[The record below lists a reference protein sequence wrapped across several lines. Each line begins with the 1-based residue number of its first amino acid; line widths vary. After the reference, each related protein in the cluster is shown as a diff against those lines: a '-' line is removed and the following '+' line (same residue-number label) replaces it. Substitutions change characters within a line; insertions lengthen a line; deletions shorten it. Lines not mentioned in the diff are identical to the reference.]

1 MPNEVTD
8 VNPTSLRHLVGQKGV
23 IAQVSTALDA
33 AFQDHSRFDHALLV
47 GPPGLGKSQLANVI
61 AQEMAVGFHE
71 LLGQSVSSL
80 ADLHALLL
88 SAEPKDILHLDEAHE
103 LERQLQTAL
112 YLALD
117 KRVIHV
123 NSRQTPQ
130 GIPIADFTLLLST
143 TDEYA
148 LLPPLRDRMRLLL
161 RFEYYSEEELTLLL
175 RQRAH
180 GLGWSVDE
188 GVLLA
193 IASRAR
199 GTPRLALRL
208 LQSCRRVA
216 RAVGETTITA
226 KHWEQACRLE
236 QIDDLGLGPVE
247 RRYLSFLED
256 GPNRLNVL
264 ASMLGLPT
272 RTVSEVTEQ
281 FLVRSGLVMK
291 DRSGLRQLTE
301 KGLEHVRRW
310 N

>member
-8 VNPTSLRHLVGQKGV
+8 VSPTSLRHLVGQKGV
-23 IAQVSTALDA
+23 LAQVSTALDA

-61 AQEMAVGFHE
+61 AEEMAVDFHE
-71 LLGQSVSSL
+71 LLGQTVASIC
-80 ADLHALLL
+80 DLHALLL
-88 SAEPKDILHLDEAHE
+88 SAEPKDIIHIDEAHE
-103 LERQLQTAL
+103 LERHLQTAL

-117 KRVIHV
+117 KRVVHA
-123 NSRQTPQ
+123 NSRQAPR

-175 RQRAH
+175 QQRAH
-180 GLGWSVDE
+180 GLGWPVDE

-216 RAVGETTITA
+216 RAAGQTTITA
-226 KHWEQACRLE
+226 KHWEQACLLE

-281 FLVRSGLVMK
+281 YLVRSGLVIK
-291 DRSGLRQLTE
+291 DKSGVRQLTS
-301 KGLEHVRRW
+301 KGLEHVRRCR
-310 N
+310 

>member
-47 GPPGLGKSQLANVI
+47 GPPGLGKSQLASVI

-216 RAVGETTITA
+216 RAAGQTTITV
-226 KHWEQACRLE
+226 KHWEQACLLE

-281 FLVRSGLVMK
+281 YLVRSGLVMK
-291 DRSGLRQLTE
+291 DKSGVRQLTP
-301 KGLEHVRRW
+301 KGLEHVRRCR
-310 N
+310 